1 MKYNCN
7 IHLCK
12 KCLYNITWMDTCIDI
27 FYKVYQIMDH
37 YETILDNQSY
47 NGNKYKPTE
56 ASDLFTNNDSFFS
69 SIFKNVTL
77 NKPVESKKNPD
88 HKEDAEKDKPDEAEK
103 ERPDEAEKERPDEI
117 TPDKLPSEIEP
128 NTERGKIVQKYIK
141 KCYKILI
148 LRCHPDKHLD
158 ETTFDK
164 TQIFI
169 RCKDY
174 YDNQLLIGLL
184 YIFYLYKLSPPAP
197 LITTSP
203 MSTDDEY
210 NMLLDQIIHEI
221 RVIQDK
227 LVELNSPLDENKT

>member
-1 MKYNCN
+1 
-7 IHLCK
+7 
-12 KCLYNITWMDTCIDI
+12 
-27 FYKVYQIMDH
+27 MDH
-37 YETILDNQSY
+37 YETILDNLSY
-47 NGNKYKPTE
+47 NDNKYKPTE
-56 ASDLFTNNDSFFS
+56 ASNLFTNSDSFFS

-77 NKPVESKKNPD
+77 NKPVEPQKD
-88 HKEDAEKDKPDEAEK
+88 QDGEEVDKDKANEADEMK
-103 ERPDEAEKERPDEI
+103 DEI

-128 NTERGKIVQKYIK
+128 TTERGKIVQKYIK

-158 ETTFDK
+158 ETDFDK
-164 TQIFI
+164 TQLFI
-169 RCKDY
+169 RCKEY

-184 YIFYLYKLSPPAP
+184 YIFYIYKLSPPAP
-197 LITTSP
+197 LISTEP
-203 MSTDDEY
+203 MSTDTEY